1 MVDSG
6 ARWFC
11 DGKMYFRQLD
21 QLTINVS
28 TVRLIDDNDWLTFL
42 EDTLAISKHI
52 GVLTKVSLICCV
64 YAYPNA
70 RQRMAAS
77 NFLVRHRLEKMERL
91 AVLTDSTL
99 MRGAMTAFNWIM
111 PKVRTTA
118 FRTAQTAAA
127 FQWLHETGSF
137 DQAQAL
143 LAWSDAQTKLGMI
156 PGASTRP
163 DPAP

>member
-21 QLTINVS
+21 QLTINIATTRS
-28 TVRLIDDNDWLTFL
+28 IDDKDWVAFL
-42 EDTLAISKHI
+42 EDTLAISRTL
-52 GVLTKVSLICCV
+52 GVAAKVTMVCCV

-77 NFLVRHRLEKMERL
+77 DFLTRHRLEKMGRV
-91 AVLTDSTL
+91 AVVTDSTL
-99 MRGAMTAFNWIM
+99 MRGAMTAFGWIM
-111 PKVRTTA
+111 PKINISA
-118 FRTAQTAAA
+118 FRSAEVSGA
-127 FQWLHETGSF
+127 FQWLHEVGTF

-143 LAWSDAQTKLGMI
+143 LAWQDAQTKLGMI
-156 PGASTRP
+156 PGVSIRP
-163 DPAP
+163 GSV